1 MSSLAGL
8 LLHAIGGFA
17 AGSFYI
23 PTKRVRGWAWES
35 SWFVLGVAAW
45 LLVPIAVAAAT
56 TPDLWRVLAK
66 AAPDV
71 RAYTYGFGVAW
82 GIGGLTFGLAL
93 RYLGVSLGM
102 AVALGLTAAF
112 GTLVPPLYEGTL
124 GALAATTA
132 GAATLV
138 GVGVCLAGIA
148 VCGYAGVLRERA
160 ATQWDGRPAAE
171 PVGGEGGLAA
181 KPGDGAGQA
190 GADQPSDPAADELDL
205 RKGLLVAL
213 VSGTLSACFAFGL
226 AAGGPISAAA
236 EAAGAHPLFQ
246 NNATLVVI
254 LLGGLTTNGLYSLY
268 LNARHRTFSDYRT
281 PDKPLLG
288 NYAWASLGG
297 LTWYLQFF
305 FYGMGET
312 LLGERF
318 AFASWTLHMA
328 FIILSSTAWG
338 LYYREWATAGDASRR
353 MLWWGLGLIVGST
366 VLIGLG
372 NAW

>member
-8 LLHAIGGFA
+8 LLHAVGGFA

-23 PTKRVRGWAWES
+23 PIKRVRGWAWES
-35 SWFVLGVAAW
+35 GWFVLGIAAW

-56 TPDLWRVLAK
+56 TPALWQVLAQ
-66 AAPDV
+66 AAPET

-82 GIGGLTFGLAL
+82 GVGGLTFGLAL

-124 GALAATTA
+124 GALAATTG

-138 GVGVCLAGIA
+138 GVAVCLAGIG

-160 ATQWDGRPAAE
+160 GVDAAAS
-171 PVGGEGGLAA
+171 EG
-181 KPGDGAGQA
+181 D
-190 GADQPSDPAADELDL
+190 DELDL
-205 RKGLLVAL
+205 RRGLLVAV

-226 AAGGPISAAA
+226 AAGAPISAAA
-236 EAAGAHPLFQ
+236 EAAGAPAIFQ

-268 LNARHRTFSDYRT
+268 LNARRGTFADYAAA
-281 PDKPLLG
+281 DAPLFS

-338 LYYREWATAGDASRR
+338 LYYREWAGAGDESRR
-353 MLWWGLGLIVGST
+353 ALWWGLGLIVGST
-366 VLIGLG
+366 VLIGVG
-372 NAW
+372 NAL